1 MGVPV
6 VANTLPVLRE
16 ILGDYPI
23 YASVSDV
30 YLWETIIRSLATAQA
45 VAQESES
52 GPDVRFPLPTWATH
66 FNTVLRVT

>member
-30 YLWETIIRSLATAQA
+30 YQWETIIGSLAVGRKAG
-45 VAQESES
+45 S
-52 GPDVRFPLPTWATH
+52 GSKPRFSPPTWEAH